1 MLKIMFVDDEV
12 NIRDGLRFSFDWEN
26 MGYEVIAEAENGTQA
41 LDLFYETM
49 PDVVITDIC
58 MNDGDGLEFIKY
70 VKSISPSTEIV
81 VLSGYPN
88 FEYAKT
94 AIQYGVF
101 SYLLKPVR
109 STELI
114 ETLSAIKEKILYR
127 NKQNSELFLYKL
139 LQMNTPSQNDIDD
152 LKKTYG
158 VQLPQSSS
166 YFVIAIQKTDNTD
179 DSKYYEALC
188 ENIYTDFVKL
198 YTAFVCRPQHHH
210 IAILIFCNNA
220 NTKSIICSNIAKMAG
235 SIDTAAANSVIG
247 VSNSFDSI
255 IDIKE
260 AYIQALYCISR
271 KDDFSNGNIIYY
283 TKDSSISYGET
294 LLTNI
299 SLTNE
304 EISKIIQGI
313 NTRNRSLVNNALDS
327 FYKRIDRQ
335 ENTDISIFK
344 TLMSELA
351 VQITYTAAPDMKT
364 RQLTFGKY
372 LSPID
377 DISQLHQ
384 VDDIK
389 NYIYALID
397 SVFSHTSVILGEN
410 YSKMVRDAVIY
421 IMTNYPF
428 NISVDTIANGVN
440 TSRHHLMR
448 VFKKET
454 GSTITDFVTQYRI
467 NIAMELLKNGKQTV
481 SQVAEQVGY
490 SDVNYFSK
498 VFKKIIGQTPK
509 AILQKKDIGNV

>member
-12 NIRDGLRFSFDWEN
+12 NIRDGLRFSFDWEE
-26 MGYEVIAEAENGTQA
+26 MGYEVIAEAENGTHA

-49 PDVVITDIC
+49 PDVIITDIC
-58 MNDGDGLEFIKY
+58 MNDGDGLEFIKH
-70 VKSISPSTEIV
+70 VKSVSPQTEII

-101 SYLLKPVR
+101 SYLLKPV
-109 STELI
+109 SSAELI
-114 ETLSAIKEKILYR
+114 DTLSAIKEKILYR

-139 LQMNTPSQNDIDD
+139 LQMNTPSQSDIDD

-158 VQLPQSSS
+158 IQLPQSSS
-166 YFVIAIQKTDNTD
+166 YFIIAIQKK
-179 DSKYYEALC
+179 DSINDSSYYEALC
-188 ENIYTDFVKL
+188 ENIYTHFVKL
-198 YTAFVCRPQHHH
+198 YTAFICRPQHHH

-220 NTKSIICSNIAKMAG
+220 NTKSIICSNIAKIADSTGNAAG
-235 SIDTAAANSVIG
+235 NSTVG
-247 VSNSFDSI
+247 VSNSFNSI
-255 IDIKE
+255 TDIKE

-271 KDDFSNGNIIYY
+271 KDDFRNGNIIYY
-283 TKDSSISYGET
+283 TNNSSISYGEA
-294 LLTNI
+294 LLANI

-313 NTRNRSLVNNALDS
+313 NMRNRSLVNSALDS

-335 ENTDISIFK
+335 KNTDIPIFK

-364 RQLTFGKY
+364 RQLIFGKY

-377 DISQLHQ
+377 DISGLHQ

-389 NYIYALID
+389 SYISDLID
-397 SVFSHTSVILGEN
+397 SVFSHTTVILGEN

-428 NISVDTIANGVN
+428 NISVDTIANSVN
-440 TSRHHLMR
+440 ASRHHLMR

-467 NIAMELLKNGKQTV
+467 NIAMELLKNGRQNV

-498 VFKKIIGQTPK
+498 VFKKTVGQTPK
-509 AILQKKDIGNV
+509 TVLQKKDI

>member
-1 MLKIMFVDDEV
+1 MFVDDEI

-41 LDLFYETM
+41 LDLFYETV

-58 MNDGDGLEFIKY
+58 MNDGNGLEFIKHI
-70 VKSISPSTEIV
+70 KSVSPLTEIV

-94 AIQYGVF
+94 AMQYGVF
-101 SYLLKPVR
+101 SYLLKPV
-109 STELI
+109 SSAELI
-114 ETLSAIKEKILYR
+114 DTLSAIKEKILYR
-127 NKQNSELFLYKL
+127 NKQNSELFLYRL
-139 LQMNTPSQNDIDD
+139 LQMNTPSKSDIED
-152 LKKTYG
+152 LKKTYA

-166 YFVIAIQKTDNTD
+166 YFIIAVQKKDNIND
-179 DSKYYEALC
+179 NEYYESLC

-210 IAILIFCNNA
+210 IAILIFCNSA
-220 NTKSIICSNIAKMAG
+220 NTKSIICSNIAKISA
-235 SIDTAAANSVIG
+235 STDTSPANSTIG
-247 VSNSFDSI
+247 VSKSFDSI

-271 KDDFSNGNIIYY
+271 KDDFNNGNIIYY
-283 TKDSSISYGET
+283 TKDSSISYGEA
-294 LLTNI
+294 LLANI

-313 NTRNRSLVNNALDS
+313 STRNRSLVNNAFSS

-335 ENTDISIFK
+335 KNTDISIFK

-364 RQLTFGKY
+364 RQLIFGKY

-384 VDDIK
+384 IDDIK
-389 NYIYALID
+389 GYISGLIN
-397 SVFSHTSVILGEN
+397 SIFSNASVILGEN

-428 NISVDTIANGVN
+428 NISVDTIANSVN

-467 NIAMELLKNGKQTV
+467 NIAMELLKNGRQNV

-498 VFKKIIGQTPK
+498 VFKKMIGQTPK
-509 AILQKKDIGNV
+509 TILQKKDV